1 MQKVN
6 LALNKV
12 LRDPAI
18 AADLA
23 AKGVDVRPDTADAL
37 TRTVSQDLAFWG
49 ELITATGVQFD

>member
-1 MQKVN
+1 MN
-6 LALNKV
+6 LALNTV

-37 TRTVSQDLAFWG
+37 TRTVSHDSC
-49 ELITATGVQFD
+49 V